1 MSESD
6 TADCFIHTHSLK
18 YTIILKICSDRSIWP
33 RKKIIFFSMTMEPLL
48 TVIYLLCH

>member
-18 YTIILKICSDRSIWP
+18 YTIILKICSN
-33 RKKIIFFSMTMEPLL
+33 
-48 TVIYLLCH
+48 